1 MGRPRLNPVLEPC
14 QEGRTR
20 VLIVDDS
27 AMVRQ
32 ALALGLGSDP
42 RLEVVGTASNAA
54 AARERMDELKPDVV
68 TLDLEMPQMD
78 GLTFLRSYMAT
89 APVPTVVISSLTR
102 ASGEIVMRALEAGAV
117 DIVSKPS
124 LGAGQG
130 LPAIMRD
137 ICARVWTA
145 GRARPAVPSDTVPQ
159 PIQPGVRD
167 GWIHALGA
175 STGGVQALSR
185 ILPFFPA
192 GSPGIVVVQHMPL
205 GFTAPFARR
214 LDAICRMR
222 VREAIDGDLVLP
234 GLALIAPG
242 GLRHMEI
249 ERCAEGLRVRLVA
262 GEPVCYSRPS
272 VDMLFTS
279 IARVVGAQASAALL
293 TGMGRDG
300 AAGLLAIRRAGG
312 RTFAQDEASSVVY
325 GMPLA
330 ARDLKAADE
339 ILTLD
344 DIPARMMLASAAD
357 AWGQTQAT
365 GQNWRMT
372 EREETATWPKI

>member
-1 MGRPRLNPVLEPC
+1 MRERGWGAVPVRER
-14 QEGRTR
+14 EGATR

-32 ALALGLGSDP
+32 VLSQGLATDP
-42 RLEVVGTASNAA
+42 RLEVVGTASSAA
-54 AARERMDELKPDVV
+54 AARERMAELKPDVV

-78 GLTFLRSYMAT
+78 GLTFLRSYMAD

-102 ASGEIVMRALEAGAV
+102 ASGEVVMRAMEAGAV
-117 DIVSKPS
+117 DIISKPS
-124 LGAGQG
+124 LGVGEG
-130 LPAIMRD
+130 LPSIMRD
-137 ICARVWTA
+137 ICARVWA
-145 GRARPAVPSDTVPQ
+145 AARARPTLPSGAVPPSMPPEASD
-159 PIQPGVRD
+159 D
-167 GWIHALGA
+167 WIHVIGA

-192 GSPGIVVVQHMPL
+192 RSPGVVIVQHMPM

-222 VREAIDGDLVLP
+222 VREAADGDLVLP
-234 GLALIAPG
+234 GLVLIAPG
-242 GLRHMEI
+242 GLRHMEL
-249 ERCAEGLRVRLVA
+249 ERADRGYRVRLVP
-262 GEPVCYSRPS
+262 GDPVCYSRPS
-272 VDMLFTS
+272 VDRLFTS
-279 IARVVGAQASAALL
+279 VAGVAGQAVSAALL

-330 ARDLKAADE
+330 ARDLNAADE
-339 ILTLD
+339 IVTLD
-344 DIPARMMLASAAD
+344 DIPARMMLACAA
-357 AWGQTQAT
+357 AARSPAT
-365 GQNWRMT
+365 AACAPRLTT
-372 EREETATWPKI
+372 EREETATWPRI